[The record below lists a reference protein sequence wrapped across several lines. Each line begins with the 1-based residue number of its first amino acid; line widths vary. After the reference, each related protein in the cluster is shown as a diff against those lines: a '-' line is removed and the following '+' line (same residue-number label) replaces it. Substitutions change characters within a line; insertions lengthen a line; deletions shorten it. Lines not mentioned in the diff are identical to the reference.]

1 MHGLHLRR
9 AERVK
14 DLIGVE
20 DCVQIEVNSLPKN
33 LEKDNMLAK
42 VGRSELLKYNK
53 CSKSK
58 EDIEIEHQAKYLGK
72 TQHGLF
78 NKAIDEVMDRK
89 SWGWLK
95 SGT

>member
-58 EDIEIEHQAKYLGK
+58 EAIEIEHQAKYLGK

-78 NKAIDEVMDRK
+78 NKAIDKVMGRK